1 MRRILRLVVKSVVPV
16 AAIFLVASL
25 TGVARAGDNQPKL
38 TGRWQFNK
46 DQSDDA
52 QQKIT
57 DAQSRQ
63 RSPNNSGGGYPGGGN
78 PSGGGGW
85 PGGGGGYP
93 GGGGGYPGG
102 GMGRGGM
109 GRRGG
114 QSNRGGSTVSAE
126 DWDRLAESP
135 KFLQVD
141 QKSDQVLIT
150 DDSDHTQT
158 LYLDGK
164 KHDDKDENGKKVST
178 TKTEW
183 QGDTLVGETKL
194 DHGTKLTQS
203 LRLSDDG
210 KQLNVVLRLENSSLQ
225 GPVTV
230 RRVYDLLG
238 STTPQSPSPK

>member
-1 MRRILRLVVKSVVPV
+1 MGRIFRLVVKRAVPV
-16 AAIFLVASL
+16 AAVFLVAAL

-57 DAQSRQ
+57 DAQSTQ
-63 RSPNNSGGGYPGGGN
+63 RTTDNRGGGYPGGGTGGGY
-78 PSGGGGW
+78 PGGGGGW
-85 PGGGGGYP
+85 PGGGGGGWP
-93 GGGGGYPGG
+93 GGG

-114 QSNRGGSTVSAE
+114 QQANRGSNVSAE
-126 DWDRLAESP
+126 DWDRLAENP
-135 KFLQVD
+135 KFLRVD
-141 QKSDQVLIT
+141 QKSDQVAIT

-164 KHDDKDENGKKVST
+164 KHDDKDANGKKISS

-183 QGDTLVGETKL
+183 QEDTLVAETKL

-203 LRLSDDG
+203 FRLSDDG
-210 KQLNVVLRLENSSLQ
+210 KQLYVVSRLENSSLS

-230 RRVYDLLG
+230 RRVFDLLG
-238 STTPQSPSPK
+238 STTQQSSSPK